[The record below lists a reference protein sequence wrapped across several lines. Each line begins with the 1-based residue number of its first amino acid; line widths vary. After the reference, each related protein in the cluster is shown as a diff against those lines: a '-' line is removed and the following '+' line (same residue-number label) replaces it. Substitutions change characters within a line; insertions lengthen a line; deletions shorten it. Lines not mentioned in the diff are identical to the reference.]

1 MSGHRPWREVT
12 KKHQRS
18 LERQAQ
24 ITAEAKTMI
33 LISDLTALREARA
46 LTQSALASEIGVSQ
60 ARISQMEHQGDLTLS
75 TLEEYVRGLGGELR
89 VSVVFP
95 DETVE
100 LVGASHG

>member
-1 MSGHRPWREVT
+1 MAGHRPWREIRRLGSPE
-12 KKHQRS
+12 QEARI
-18 LERQAQ
+18 A
-24 ITAEAKTMI
+24 AEARTMI

-46 LTQSALASEIGVSQ
+46 LTQSALAGEIGVSQ
-60 ARISQMEHQGDLTLS
+60 ARISQIEHQGDLTLS

-100 LVGASHG
+100 LVGTPEG